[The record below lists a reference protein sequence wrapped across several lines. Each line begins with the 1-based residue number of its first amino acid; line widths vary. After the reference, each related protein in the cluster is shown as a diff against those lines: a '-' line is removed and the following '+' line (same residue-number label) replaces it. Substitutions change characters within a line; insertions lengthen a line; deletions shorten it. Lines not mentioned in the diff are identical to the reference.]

1 MYSDR
6 IKDIY
11 SKYNFN
17 EKLVKKICFS
27 IKIRSKSLE
36 KSDVLVTNLVHK
48 LWSEEKGKFIPI
60 SSEMGCYINY
70 TINKLSYLVKLVA
83 FV

>member
-6 IKDIY
+6 TKDIY
-11 SKYNFN
+11 SKDNFN

-27 IKIRSKSLE
+27 IKIRSKSLK

-48 LWSEEKGKFIPI
+48 LRSEEK
-60 SSEMGCYINY
+60 
-70 TINKLSYLVKLVA
+70 
-83 FV
+83 

>member
-11 SKYNFN
+11 SKDNFN

-27 IKIRSKSLE
+27 IKIRSKSLK
-36 KSDVLVTNLVHK
+36 KSDVLVKNLVHK
-48 LWSEEKGKFIPI
+48 LWSEESENLYQSVLKWDAI
-60 SSEMGCYINY
+60 S
-70 TINKLSYLVKLVA
+70 TVP
-83 FV
+83 